1 MHEMEAATAFPREK
15 NPIGAARC
23 RPRLG
28 QPELAAPTGGAR
40 FADPTTRMLVTNTNL
55 TTPALEAALDTT
67 LRVRVLRQDIMSA
80 DRLPDTV
87 RAPLQLPSGT
97 EVMVRRSCLLNPDS
111 IPVSVNYVVSAVGV
125 GAQHKLDSVDTAI
138 GHSLQARQ
146 VAQRREL
153 LRAGLARWPDQR
165 VCASRSYIMR
175 VDTGP
180 LCYIRE
186 SFNPGLI
193 SPELLV
199 EYPEL
204 PWDDEPVSPSRWT
217 GEPTTAPLWLDAA
230 RADADQ
236 LRELPPLVSVDE
248 CDALTSELA
257 MVTTGQA
264 FALHVGDSVET
275 PANGRA
281 GTLIAGQ
288 AMAAA
293 AAAVLAFGSGRRIV
307 TISRIADQRARP
319 WSAPN
324 PDPQEMLSTYLHA
337 AATLNHL
344 RTHPVAPPAPAV
356 ALLDHAADAGPNPLS
371 AELLRNVADMFA
383 GATTAPPGGR
393 QLHSLVPRLWTS
405 HEALLPYAHALT
417 RRHDDGRWWAGS
429 AHLLWVGD
437 HTGSE
442 AQLRLATAIDNPIA
456 VTVGP
461 TAEPDDIAALCLRL
475 NPDKIPGRLTLIA
488 RLDTALL
495 PPLLAAA
502 TATGVPVAWVCD
514 PMPAAAHRTGRG
526 LETTDFEAIALEIH
540 GFFDACRRVGVIPG
554 GLRLAVSRRLNP
566 AQALHCVTIAHD
578 ELYSLP
584 SIAS

>member
-1 MHEMEAATAFPREK
+1 MEAATAFPREK
-15 NPIGAARC
+15 NPIGTARC

-28 QPELAAPTGGAR
+28 QPDSAATAGAAR
-40 FADPTTRMLVTNTNL
+40 FADPTTRMLVANTNL
-55 TTPALEAALDTT
+55 TTPALEAALGTT

-97 EVMVRRSCLLNPDS
+97 EVMVRRSCLLDPDS

-175 VDTGP
+175 VEAGP

-199 EYPEL
+199 EHPEL
-204 PWDDEPVSPSRWT
+204 PWDDEPVSPSRWA
-217 GEPTTAPLWLDAA
+217 GESTTVSPWLDAA
-230 RADADQ
+230 STGADQ
-236 LRELPPLVSVDE
+236 LRELPPLVSADE
-248 CDALTSELA
+248 CDTLTSELA
-257 MVTTGQA
+257 MVTAGQA
-264 FALHVGDSVET
+264 FALHMGNHVDT
-275 PANGRA
+275 LANRRA
-281 GTLIAGQ
+281 DMLIAGQ

-324 PDPQEMLSTYLHA
+324 PDPQELLSRYLHA
-337 AATLNHL
+337 AATFNHL

-356 ALLDHAADAGPNPLS
+356 ALLDQAADACPNPLS
-371 AELLRNVADMFA
+371 ADLLRNVADMFA
-383 GATTAPPGGR
+383 GATTAPAGGR
-393 QLHSLVPRLWTS
+393 QVHSLVPRLWTS
-405 HEALLPYAHALT
+405 HEALLPYTPALT
-417 RRHDDGRWWAGS
+417 RRGDDGRWWAGS
-429 AHLLWVGD
+429 AHLLRIGH
-437 HTGSE
+437 HTDNE
-442 AQLRLATAIDNPIA
+442 ARLRLVTAIGNPIA

-475 NPDKIPGRLTLIA
+475 NPDRTPGRLTLIA

-495 PPLLAAA
+495 PPLLAAVM
-502 TATGVPVAWVCD
+502 ATGVPVAWVCD
-514 PMPAAAHRTGRG
+514 PIPATTGRSG
-526 LETTDFEAIALEIH
+526 HGRETTDFEAIAVEIH
-540 GFFDACRRVGVIPG
+540 GFFDACRRTGAIPG
-554 GLRLAVSRRLNP
+554 GLRLASSRRLNP
-566 AQALHCVTIAHD
+566 AQALHCVTIAHH
-578 ELYSLP
+578 ELHALP